1 MQGKSHT
8 TERNYGLGRK
18 LNEKCILAKILK
30 QILIQILLDRE
41 TQWILLNKRVT

>member
-8 TERNYGLGRK
+8 TERNYGLGGK
-18 LNEKCILAKILK
+18 LNEKILK